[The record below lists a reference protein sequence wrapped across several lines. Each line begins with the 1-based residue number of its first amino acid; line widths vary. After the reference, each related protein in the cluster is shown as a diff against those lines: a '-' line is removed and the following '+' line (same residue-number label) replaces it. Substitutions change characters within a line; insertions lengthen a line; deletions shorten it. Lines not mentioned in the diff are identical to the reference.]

1 MPIIYVH
8 GVNTR
13 DPRHFEPVHEYLR
26 RIVAPSIA
34 PDPEN
39 VRISAADW
47 FQLCDPPKWGGIA
60 RPSTPLLGQ
69 GAEVERREL
78 LDAIVA
84 KLPRSGPA
92 SSSLTSGHVATPN
105 QYSRIEGLTPD
116 DLADLITVSAASN
129 SIDGLQRARIGIAA
143 DRVARD
149 LAIQRSVKAANSLEK
164 QLAILAASVQE
175 SVEQQSTL
183 AGQGAAQFLR
193 SLPGC
198 VSESLSRIFG
208 SPIAVA
214 SLIAGEL
221 RPTLNDFVTR
231 FVGDVL
237 FYMTLRGTANAPG
250 AIPQVLISE
259 LEFAAETKRRRSG
272 EPIVLLTH
280 SMGGQIAY
288 DVLTS
293 FLPEARS
300 EVKVDFWCA
309 TASQV
314 GYFEELNMFLASSK
328 NFSRASGLPTP
339 FPCAHLGRWW
349 NVWDPNDIISFT
361 TKGIFANGIDDEKYW
376 SGMSLAAAHGGYL
389 ERPSFYRRFADKLKT
404 AFPVGG
410 AEVDVRA

>member
-1 MPIIYVH
+1 MPIIYMH

-13 DPRHFEPVHEYLR
+13 DAKHFEPVHEYLR

-39 VRISAADW
+39 VSISAADW
-47 FQLCDPPKWGGIA
+47 FQLCDAPKWGGIA
-60 RPSTPLLGQ
+60 RPATSLLGQ

-84 KLPRSGPA
+84 KLPRSGPPN
-92 SSSLTSGHVATPN
+92 SSLTSGQVATAN
-105 QYSRIEGLTPD
+105 QYSRVEGLTPD
-116 DLADLITVSAASN
+116 DLADLITVSVASN
-129 SIDGLQRARIGIAA
+129 SVDGLQRARIGIAA
-143 DRVARD
+143 DRVARNQ
-149 LAIQRSVKAANSLEK
+149 AIQRSVQDASSLEE
-164 QLAILAASVQE
+164 QLAILAASVQAD
-175 SVEQQSTL
+175 VEQQSAL

-193 SLPGC
+193 GMRDR
-198 VSESLSRIFG
+198 VNESLSRTIG
-208 SPIAVA
+208 SPLAVA
-214 SLIAGEL
+214 GLIAGEL

-231 FVGDVL
+231 FVGDLL

-250 AIPQVLISE
+250 AIPKVLISE
-259 LEFAAETKRRRSG
+259 LESAAETKRKRAG
-272 EPIVLLTH
+272 EPTVLLTH

-293 FLPEARS
+293 FLPAASS

-328 NFSRASGLPTP
+328 KFSRASGLLTP
-339 FPCAHLGRWW
+339 LPYAHLGRWW

-361 TKGIFANGIDDEKYW
+361 TKGIFADGIDDEKYW

-404 AFPVGG
+404 AFPGG
-410 AEVDVRA
+410 GPSWR